1 MAARIA
7 SGGTEQAIIM
17 AEVVNLL
24 KEIKE
29 LLKARNNQ
37 LERSS
42 AAPFNNSHAL
52 LLAEKLKND
61 FPSASNIAAETLA
74 RDSQCGTP
82 ASRPSCD
89 DSARYSSGNP
99 GVEDSVHQDRADRTR
114 YYEMP
119 SLWAECY
126 NFKPFNMPQCR
137 VETREPALT
146 AGPSWNYCEYRAKD
160 CLTLLMYQRQGD
172 LLSWL
177 QRFEIPMGRS
187 IPFPQEEVILITC
200 LNGKSFKWMESG
212 TI

>member
-1 MAARIA
+1 MAARVA
-7 SGGTEQAIIM
+7 SGGTEPAITM
-17 AEVVNLL
+17 AEVVDLL

-42 AAPFNNSHAL
+42 AAPFNNSHAV

-61 FPSASNIAAETLA
+61 FPSALNVAAETLT

-89 DSARYSSGNP
+89 DSSGNP
-99 GVEDSVHQDRADRTR
+99 GVEDSEHPDKADRTR

-119 SLWAECY
+119 SLWAEGY
-126 NFKPFNMPQCR
+126 NFKPFNMLHCR

-172 LLSWL
+172 RLSWL

-187 IPFPQEEVILITC
+187 VPFLQEEVILITC